1 MIFEKIKKVI
11 SEQTGI
17 DENEIKMEST
27 FTEDLNIDSLDM
39 VELVMELEEEYG
51 IEIDEDDADK
61 IKTIADVV
69 NYINSKNL

>member
-1 MIFEKIKKVI
+1 MIFEKIKAVLA
-11 SEQTGI
+11 EQTGI
-17 DENEIKMEST
+17 DESEITMEST

-61 IKTIADVV
+61 IKTIGDVV
-69 NYINSKNL
+69 NYINERI